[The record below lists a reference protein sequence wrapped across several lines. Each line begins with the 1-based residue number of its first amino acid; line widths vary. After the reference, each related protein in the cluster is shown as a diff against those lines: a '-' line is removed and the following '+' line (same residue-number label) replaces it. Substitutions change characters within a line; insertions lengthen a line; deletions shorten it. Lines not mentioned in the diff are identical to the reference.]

1 MASLLI
7 VDDELSMRQF
17 LTHLFQREGHSIRVA
32 ENGKAAMTQLRQQP
46 ADVIISDVKMPDMGG
61 IELLRAARELHP
73 DIEIIMMTAFAN
85 EQTAHEAFLLGAFD
99 FVHKPFDNELLK
111 EKVARALQKISIV
124 KEKQALQIENDALIK
139 GQRAR
144 GQLGNIVGQSDRM
157 QAVYQMIETVAQV
170 QSTVL
175 ITGESG
181 TGKELVARAIH
192 DLSPRARKPFVSV
205 NCGAFT
211 ETLLE
216 SELFGYVKGSFTGA
230 NTNRKG
236 LFEAAEQGTIFLD
249 EIGEMSA
256 AMQVKLL
263 RVLQERKVRPVGAHE
278 ETVVNTRVIAA
289 TNRDLSAMVKQG
301 SFREDLFYRVSVIP
315 MELPPLRERGTDIS
329 ELAEHFIGK
338 YCEQTG
344 RTIAIS
350 APAMRLLEG
359 YSWPGNV
366 RELEHTIERAVAL
379 ERTEMIQP
387 ERLPEQI
394 TNYSQTRISSDL
406 QLPDD
411 GINLTAH
418 LDQLEKTYVLEAL
431 KRTDGNQTSA
441 ADLLKMSVRSLRHL
455 LDKHGIRGLTAQM
468 RDERRSSDAIP
479 RRRASDPYPR
489 RRAEDF
495 DEESESSGQAASA
508 GEGN

>member
-1 MASLLI
+1 MANLLI

-17 LTHLFQREGHSIRVA
+17 LTHLFQRDGHSIRVA
-32 ENGKAAMTQLRQQP
+32 ENGRKAMAMLREQS

-61 IELLRAARELHP
+61 IDLLRAARDLQP
-73 DIEIIMMTAFAN
+73 DVEVIMMTAFAN

-99 FVHKPFDNELLK
+99 FVHKPFDNNLLK

-124 KEKQALQIENDALIK
+124 HEKQALQVENDALIK

-144 GQLGNIVGQSDRM
+144 GNLGNIVGRSDRM
-157 QAVYQMIETVAQV
+157 QSVYQMIETVAQV

-192 DLSPRARKPFVSV
+192 DLSPRAQKPFVEI

-216 SELFGYVKGSFTGA
+216 SELFGYMKGSFTGA
-230 NTNRKG
+230 TANRKG

-249 EIGEMSA
+249 EIGEMSS

-263 RVLQERKVRPVGAHE
+263 RVLQERKVRPVGAHGE
-278 ETVVNTRVIAA
+278 IEVNTRVIAA
-289 TNRDLSAMVKQG
+289 TNRDLSAMVKDG
-301 SFREDLFYRVSVIP
+301 NFREDLFYRVSVIP
-315 MELPPLRERGTDIS
+315 MELPPLRERGSDIA

-338 YCEQTG
+338 YCAQTG

-350 APAMRLLEG
+350 APAMRLLES

-379 ERTEMIQP
+379 ERTDLIQP
-387 ERLPEQI
+387 ERLPDQI
-394 TNYSQTRISSDL
+394 TNYNPTRISSDL
-406 QLPDD
+406 QLPDE

-431 KRTDGNQTSA
+431 KRTDGNQTNA

-468 RDERRSSDAIP
+468 RDERRTGDVVP
-479 RRRASDPYPR
+479 RRRTNDPYPR

-495 DEESESSGQAASA
+495 DDQGEDSGQAASA
-508 GEGN
+508 GERS

>member
-17 LTHLFQREGHSIRVA
+17 LTHLFQREGHGIRVA
-32 ENGKAAMTQLRQQP
+32 ENGRKAMAMLREQG

-73 DIEIIMMTAFAN
+73 EVEVIMMTAFAN

-99 FVHKPFDNELLK
+99 FVHKPFDNDLLK
-111 EKVARALQKISIV
+111 EKVARALQKISILR
-124 KEKQALQIENDALIK
+124 EKQALEVENEALIK

-144 GQLGNIVGQSDRM
+144 AQLGNIIGRSDRM
-157 QAVYQMIETVAQV
+157 QSVYQMIETVAQV

-192 DLSPRARKPFVSV
+192 DLSPRAQKPFVSV

-230 NTNRKG
+230 TANRKG
-236 LFEAAEQGTIFLD
+236 LFEAADKGTIFLD
-249 EIGEMSA
+249 EVGEMSP

-278 ETVVNTRVIAA
+278 EMEINTRVIAA
-289 TNRDLSAMVKQG
+289 TNRDLSAMVKDG
-301 SFREDLFYRVSVIP
+301 SFREDLYYRISVIP
-315 MELPPLRERGTDIS
+315 MELPPLRERGSDIA

-338 YCEQTG
+338 YCAQTG
-344 RTIAIS
+344 RTISIS
-350 APAMRLLEG
+350 GAAMRLLEA

-394 TNYSQTRISSDL
+394 TNFSQTRISSDL

-431 KRTDGNQTSA
+431 RRTDGNQTNA
-441 ADLLKMSVRSLRHL
+441 ADLLRMSVRSLRHL
-455 LDKHGIRGLTAQM
+455 LDKHGIRSLTAQM
-468 RDERRSSDAIP
+468 RDERRTEASP
-479 RRRASDPYPR
+479 RRRSTDPYPR
-489 RRAEDF
+489 RRTEDQDDR
-495 DEESESSGQAASA
+495 DEGSGQAASA
-508 GEGN
+508 GERK

>member
-1 MASLLI
+1 MANLLI

-17 LTHLFQREGHSIRVA
+17 LTHLFQRDGHAIRVA
-32 ENGKAAMTQLRQQP
+32 ENGRQAMALLRQQS

-61 IELLRAARELHP
+61 IELLRAARELQP
-73 DIEIIMMTAFAN
+73 NIEVIMMTAFAN
-85 EQTAHEAFLLGAFD
+85 EETAHEAFLLGAFD

-124 KEKQALQIENDALIK
+124 REKQALQDENEALIK

-144 GQLGNIVGQSDRM
+144 GRLSNIIGQSDRM
-157 QAVYQMIETVAQV
+157 QAVYQMIDTVAQV

-192 DLSPRARKPFVSV
+192 DLSPRAQRPFVSV

-216 SELFGYVKGSFTGA
+216 SELFGYIKGSFTGA
-230 NTNRKG
+230 TANRKG
-236 LFEAAEQGTIFLD
+236 LFEAADQGTIFLD
-249 EIGEMSA
+249 EIGEMSP

-278 ETVVNTRVIAA
+278 EAEINSRVIAA
-289 TNRDLSAMVKQG
+289 TNRDLSAMVKEG
-301 SFREDLFYRVSVIP
+301 TFREDLFYRVSVIP
-315 MELPPLRERGTDIS
+315 MELPPLRERGSDIA
-329 ELAEHFIGK
+329 ELTEHFIQK
-338 YCEQTG
+338 YCTQTG
-344 RTIAIS
+344 RKLLMNGQAL
-350 APAMRLLEG
+350 RLLEN
-359 YSWPGNV
+359 YYWPGNV

-379 ERTEMIQP
+379 EKTDTIQP

-394 TNYSQTRISSDL
+394 TNYNPARIASELEIPAEGMD
-406 QLPDD
+406 
-411 GINLTAH
+411 LTAH

-431 KRTDGNQTSA
+431 QRTDGNQTNA
-441 ADLLKMSVRSLRHL
+441 ATLLKMSVRSLRHL
-455 LDKHGIRGLTAQM
+455 LDKHGIRELTAQM
-468 RDERRSSDAIP
+468 RDERRSGDTIP
-479 RRRASDPYPR
+479 RRRATDPHPR
-489 RRAEDF
+489 RRDEDGE
-495 DEESESSGQAASA
+495 DQPSSSGHAARA
-508 GEGN
+508 GER

>member
-1 MASLLI
+1 MANLLI

-17 LTHLFQREGHSIRVA
+17 LTHLFQRDGHSIRVA
-32 ENGKAAMTQLRQQP
+32 ENGRKAMALLRSQP

-73 DIEIIMMTAFAN
+73 DVEIIMMTAFAN

-124 KEKQALQIENDALIK
+124 KEKQALQVENDALLK

-144 GQLGNIVGQSDRM
+144 GRLGNIVGQSDRM

-170 QSTVL
+170 PSTIL
-175 ITGESG
+175 IGGESG

-192 DLSPRARKPFVSV
+192 DLSPRAQKPFVSV

-230 NTNRKG
+230 TANRKG
-236 LFEAAEQGTIFLD
+236 LFEAANQGTIFLD
-249 EIGEMSA
+249 EIGETSP

-278 ETVVNTRVIAA
+278 ETEVNTRVIAA
-289 TNRDLSAMVKQG
+289 TNRDLSALVKEG
-301 SFREDLFYRVSVIP
+301 AFREDLFYRVSVIP
-315 MELPPLRERGTDIS
+315 MILPPLRERGADIA
-329 ELAEHFIGK
+329 ELADHFVTK
-338 YCEQTG
+338 YCEITG
-344 RTIAIS
+344 RRLALS
-350 APAMRLLEG
+350 PQASRLLEN
-359 YSWPGNV
+359 YYWPGNV

-379 ERTEMIQP
+379 EKTDAIQP
-387 ERLPEQI
+387 DRLPEQV
-394 TNYSQTRISSDL
+394 TNYNPARVASEL
-406 QLPDD
+406 ELPTA

-431 KRTDGNQTSA
+431 HRTDGNQTNA

-468 RDERRSSDAIP
+468 RDERRTGDVVP
-479 RRRASDPYPR
+479 RRRATDPYPR

-495 DEESESSGQAASA
+495 DDQAEDSGQAASA
-508 GEGN
+508 GERS

>member
-1 MASLLI
+1 MPNLLI

-17 LTHLFQREGHSIRVA
+17 LTHLFQRDGHAIRVA
-32 ENGKAAMTQLRQQP
+32 ENGRKAMDMLREQS

-61 IELLRAARELHP
+61 IDLLRAARELHP
-73 DIEIIMMTAFAN
+73 DIEVIMMTAFAN
-85 EQTAHEAFLLGAFD
+85 EETAHEAFLLGAFD
-99 FVHKPFDNELLK
+99 FVHKPFDNNLLK

-124 KEKQALQIENDALIK
+124 REKQALEVENEALIK

-144 GQLGNIVGQSDRM
+144 GQLGNIIGRSDRM
-157 QAVYQMIETVAQV
+157 QSVYQMIETVAQV

-192 DLSPRARKPFVSV
+192 DLSPRGQKPFVSV

-216 SELFGYVKGSFTGA
+216 SELFGFVKGSFTGA
-230 NTNRKG
+230 TANRKG
-236 LFEAAEQGTIFLD
+236 LFEAADQGTIFLD

-263 RVLQERKVRPVGAHE
+263 RVLQERKVRPVGAHDE
-278 ETVVNTRVIAA
+278 MEVNTRVIAA
-289 TNRDLSAMVKQG
+289 TNRDLSALVREG
-301 SFREDLFYRVSVIP
+301 IFREDLFYRVSVIP
-315 MELPPLRERGTDIS
+315 MELPPLRERGSDIP

-338 YCEQTG
+338 YCQQTG
-344 RTIAIS
+344 RSITIS
-350 APAMRLLEG
+350 SSAMRLLEA

-379 ERTEMIQP
+379 ERTDMIQP
-387 ERLPEQI
+387 ERLTEQI
-394 TNYSQTRISSDL
+394 TNYNPIRINSDL
-406 QLPDD
+406 QLPAD

-418 LDQLEKTYVLEAL
+418 LDQLEKTYVMEAL
-431 KRTDGNQTSA
+431 KRTEGNQTNA

-468 RDERRSSDAIP
+468 RDERRSDALP
-479 RRRASDPYPR
+479 RRRSTDPYPR
-489 RRAEDF
+489 RRSEDGDDQAEDT
-495 DEESESSGQAASA
+495 GQAASA
-508 GEGN
+508 GESS

>member
-1 MASLLI
+1 MPRLLI

-17 LTHLFQREGHSIRVA
+17 LTHLFQRDGHAIRVA
-32 ENGKAAMTQLRQQP
+32 ENGRKAMAMLREQP

-61 IELLRAARELHP
+61 IDLLSAARELHP
-73 DIEIIMMTAFAN
+73 EIEVIMMTAFAN
-85 EQTAHEAFLLGAFD
+85 EQTAHEAFKLGAFD
-99 FVHKPFDNELLK
+99 FVHKPFDNDVLK
-111 EKVARALQKISIV
+111 EKVARALQKISMLR
-124 KEKQALQIENDALIK
+124 EKQALQVENEALIK

-144 GQLGNIVGQSDRM
+144 GQLGNIVGRSDRM

-192 DLSPRARKPFVSV
+192 DLSPRAQKPFVSV

-230 NTNRKG
+230 TANRKG

-278 ETVVNTRVIAA
+278 ESEVNTRVIAA
-289 TNRDLSAMVKQG
+289 TNRDLSALVKEG
-301 SFREDLFYRVSVIP
+301 TFREDLFYRVSVIP
-315 MELPPLRERGTDIS
+315 MELPPLRERGEDIA
-329 ELAEHFIGK
+329 ELAEHFIKK

-344 RTIAIS
+344 RAISIS
-350 APAMRLLEG
+350 APAMRLLET

-379 ERTEMIQP
+379 ERTDMIQP

-394 TNYSQTRISSDL
+394 TNYSETRISSDL
-406 QLPDD
+406 QLPAE

-431 KRTDGNQTSA
+431 KRTDGNQTNA

-468 RDERRSSDAIP
+468 RDERRHTESIP
-479 RRRASDPYPR
+479 RRRTTDPYPR
-489 RRAEDF
+489 RRSEDY
-495 DEESESSGQAASA
+495 DETTSSQAASA
-508 GEGN
+508 TEAS

>member
-1 MASLLI
+1 MANLLI

-73 DIEIIMMTAFAN
+73 DVEIIMMTAFAN

-111 EKVARALQKISIV
+111 EKVSRALQKISIV
-124 KEKQALQIENDALIK
+124 HEKQALQVENDALIK

-144 GQLGNIVGQSDRM
+144 GQLGNIIGRSDRM
-157 QAVYQMIETVAQV
+157 QSVYQMIETVAQV

-192 DLSPRARKPFVSV
+192 DLSPRAQKPFVSI
-205 NCGAFT
+205 NCGAFA

-230 NTNRKG
+230 TANRKG

-249 EIGEMSA
+249 EIGEMSS

-278 ETVVNTRVIAA
+278 EIEIDTRVIAA
-289 TNRDLSAMVKQG
+289 TNRDLSAMVKDG
-301 SFREDLFYRVSVIP
+301 TFREDLFYRVSVIP
-315 MELPPLRERGTDIS
+315 MELPPLRERTEDIA
-329 ELAEHFIGK
+329 ELTEHFVNK
-338 YCEQTG
+338 FCTQTG
-344 RTIAIS
+344 RKLNIS
-350 APAMRLLEG
+350 EKALRLLEA

-379 ERTEMIQP
+379 ERMDTIQ
-387 ERLPEQI
+387 
-394 TNYSQTRISSDL
+394 
-406 QLPDD
+406 
-411 GINLTAH
+411 
-418 LDQLEKTYVLEAL
+418 
-431 KRTDGNQTSA
+431 
-441 ADLLKMSVRSLRHL
+441 
-455 LDKHGIRGLTAQM
+455 
-468 RDERRSSDAIP
+468 
-479 RRRASDPYPR
+479 
-489 RRAEDF
+489 
-495 DEESESSGQAASA
+495 
-508 GEGN
+508 

>member
-1 MASLLI
+1 MANILI

-17 LTHLFQREGHSIRVA
+17 LTHLFQRDGHSIRVA
-32 ENGKAAMTQLRQQP
+32 ENGRKAMGMLRDQP

-61 IELLRAARELHP
+61 IDLLRAARELQP
-73 DIEIIMMTAFAN
+73 EIEVIMMTAFAN

-124 KEKQALQIENDALIK
+124 KEKQALQVENEALIK

-144 GQLGNIVGQSDRM
+144 GQLNNIVGRSDRM

-192 DLSPRARKPFVSV
+192 DLSPRAQKPFVSV

-230 NTNRKG
+230 TANRKG
-236 LFEAAEQGTIFLD
+236 LFEAANQGTIFLD
-249 EIGEMSA
+249 EIGEMSP

-278 ETVVNTRVIAA
+278 EGEVNTRVIAA
-289 TNRDLSAMVKQG
+289 TNRDLGAMVRDG
-301 SFREDLFYRVSVIP
+301 SFREDLYYRVSVIP
-315 MELPPLRERGTDIS
+315 MELPPLRERKGDIV
-329 ELAEHFIGK
+329 ELAQYFIAK
-338 YCEQTG
+338 HCAQTG
-344 RTIAIS
+344 RDLSIS
-350 APAMRLLEG
+350 PPAMRLLEA

-379 ERTEMIQP
+379 EMTNQIQP

-394 TNYSQTRISSDL
+394 TNYSQPRIASALDL
-406 QLPDD
+406 PEQGL
-411 GINLTAH
+411 NLTAH
-418 LDQLEKTYVLEAL
+418 LDQLEKTYLLEAL
-431 KRTDGNQTSA
+431 RRTEGNQTNA
-441 ADLLKMSVRSLRHL
+441 AQRLQISVRALPHL
-455 LDKHGIRGLTAQM
+455 LDKHGVRGLTAQM
-468 RDERRSSDAIP
+468 RDERRGADSTP
-479 RRRASDPYPR
+479 RRRTDDPHPR
-489 RRAEDF
+489 RRAED
-495 DEESESSGQAASA
+495 DESEPEHTAEQAAGA
-508 GEGN
+508 GVE

>member
-1 MASLLI
+1 MANLLI

-17 LTHLFQREGHSIRVA
+17 LTHLFQRDGHAIRVA
-32 ENGKAAMTQLRQQP
+32 ENGRQAMAMLRKQP

-61 IELLRAARELHP
+61 IELLRAARELQP
-73 DIEIIMMTAFAN
+73 SIEVIMMTAFAN
-85 EQTAHEAFLLGAFD
+85 EETAHEAFLLGAFD

-124 KEKQALQIENDALIK
+124 REKQALQDENEALIK

-144 GQLGNIVGQSDRM
+144 GRLSNIIGQSDRM

-192 DLSPRARKPFVSV
+192 DLSPRAQKPFVSV

-216 SELFGYVKGSFTGA
+216 SELFGYIKGSFTGA
-230 NTNRKG
+230 TANRKG

-249 EIGEMSA
+249 EIGETSP

-278 ETVVNTRVIAA
+278 EIEVNSRVVAA
-289 TNRDLSAMVKQG
+289 TNRDLSALVKEG
-301 SFREDLFYRVSVIP
+301 TFREDLFYRVSVIP
-315 MELPPLRERGTDIS
+315 MELPPLRERGSDIA
-329 ELAEHFIGK
+329 ELTEHFIQK
-338 YCEQTG
+338 YCSQAG
-344 RTIAIS
+344 RKLSINGQAL
-350 APAMRLLEG
+350 RLLEN
-359 YSWPGNV
+359 YYWPGNV

-379 ERTEMIQP
+379 EKTDTIQP

-394 TNYSQTRISSDL
+394 TNYNPARIASEL
-406 QLPDD
+406 GLPAEGMD
-411 GINLTAH
+411 LTAH

-431 KRTDGNQTSA
+431 QRTDGNQTNA
-441 ADLLKMSVRSLRHL
+441 ANLLKMSVRSLRHL
-455 LDKHGIRGLTAQM
+455 LDKHGIRELTAQM
-468 RDERRSSDAIP
+468 RDERRSGDTIP
-479 RRRASDPYPR
+479 RRRATDPHPR
-489 RRAEDF
+489 RRDEDGE
-495 DEESESSGQAASA
+495 DQPNSSGHAARA
-508 GEGN
+508 GER

>member
-1 MASLLI
+1 MANLLI

-32 ENGKAAMTQLRQQP
+32 ENGRRAMDMLRQQP
-46 ADVIISDVKMPDMGG
+46 VDVIISDVRMPDMGG
-61 IELLRAARELHP
+61 IDLLRATKELHP
-73 DIEIIMMTAFAN
+73 ETEVIMMTAFAN
-85 EQTAHEAFLLGAFD
+85 EETAREAVKLGAFN
-99 FVHKPFDNELLK
+99 FVYKPFDNDLLK
-111 EKVARALQKISIV
+111 VIVQRAVQKIADER
-124 KEKQALQIENDALIK
+124 EKQVLQVENEALIK

-144 GQLGNIVGQSDRM
+144 GQLGNIIGRSDRM
-157 QAVYQMIETVAQV
+157 QSVYQMIETVAAV

-192 DLSPRARKPFVSV
+192 DLSPRAQRPFVSV

-230 NTNRKG
+230 TANRKG
-236 LFEAAEQGTIFLD
+236 LFEAADSGTIFLD
-249 EIGEMSA
+249 EIGEMSP

-278 ETVVNTRVIAA
+278 EMEVNTRVIAA
-289 TNRDLSAMVKQG
+289 TNRDLSAMTKDG

-315 MELPPLRERGTDIS
+315 MELPPLRERGQDIT
-329 ELAEHFIGK
+329 ELAEHFIEK
-338 YCEQTG
+338 YCAQQG
-344 RTIAIS
+344 RKMTIGG
-350 APAMRLLEG
+350 PAMRLLEA

-387 ERLPEQI
+387 ERLPEQV
-394 TNYSQTRISSDL
+394 TNYSQTRITSEL
-406 QLPDD
+406 QLPED

-418 LDQLEKTYVLEAL
+418 LDQLEKTYILEAL
-431 KRTDGNQTSA
+431 RRTDGNQTNA

-468 RDERRSSDAIP
+468 RDERRTDSNP

-489 RRAEDF
+489 RRTQDF
-495 DEESESSGQAASA
+495 DENAEDSGQAASA
-508 GEGN
+508 GERS

>member
-1 MASLLI
+1 MSNILV

-17 LTHLFQREGHSIRVA
+17 LTHLFQRDGHSIRVA
-32 ENGKAAMTQLRQQP
+32 ENGRQAMDLLRQQP

-61 IELLRAARELHP
+61 IGLLRAARELLP
-73 DIEIIMMTAFAN
+73 EIEVIMMTAFAN
-85 EQTAHEAFLLGAFD
+85 EETAHEAFLLGAFD

-124 KEKQALQIENDALIK
+124 KEKQALQAENEALIK

-144 GQLGNIVGQSDRM
+144 GQLGNIIGHSDRM

-192 DLSPRARKPFVSV
+192 DLSPRAQKPFVSV

-216 SELFGYVKGSFTGA
+216 SELFGYTKGSFTGA
-230 NTNRKG
+230 TANRKG
-236 LFEAAEQGTIFLD
+236 LFEAAQQGTIFLD
-249 EIGEMSA
+249 EVGEMSP

-278 ETVVNTRVIAA
+278 ETEVNTRVIAA
-289 TNRDLSAMVKQG
+289 TNRDLGSLVKDG
-301 SFREDLFYRVSVIP
+301 TFREDLFYRISVIP
-315 MELPPLRERGTDIS
+315 MELPPLRDRGADIAGLTD
-329 ELAEHFIGK
+329 HFIEK
-338 YCEQTG
+338 YCQQTG
-344 RTIAIS
+344 RLVAIS
-350 APAMRLLEG
+350 PQALRLLES
-359 YSWPGNV
+359 YYWPGNV
-366 RELEHTIERAVAL
+366 RELEHTVERAVAL
-379 ERTEMIQP
+379 EKTDTIQP
-387 ERLPEQI
+387 ERLPEQV
-394 TNYSQTRISSDL
+394 TNYNPTRVASELDL
-406 QLPDD
+406 PSD

-418 LDQLEKTYVLEAL
+418 LDQLEKTYVVEAL
-431 KRTDGNQTSA
+431 RRTDHNQTNA

-455 LDKHGIRGLTAQM
+455 LDKHGLRKHTAQM
-468 RDERRSSDAIP
+468 RDERRTTDTIP
-479 RRRASDPYPR
+479 RRRANDPYPR
-489 RRAEDF
+489 RRDEDL
-495 DEESESSGQAASA
+495 EEQPSGSGHAARA
-508 GEGN
+508 GEG

>member
-1 MASLLI
+1 MANILI

-17 LTHLFQREGHSIRVA
+17 LTHLFQRDGHAIRVA
-32 ENGKAAMTQLRQQP
+32 ENGRKAMSMLREQS

-61 IELLRAARELHP
+61 IELLRAARELNAE
-73 DIEIIMMTAFAN
+73 IEVIMMTAFAN

-99 FVHKPFDNELLK
+99 FVHKPFDNDLLK

-124 KEKQALQIENDALIK
+124 KEKQALQVENDALIK

-144 GQLGNIVGQSDRM
+144 GQLGNIIGRSERM
-157 QAVYQMIETVAQV
+157 QSVYQMIETVAQV

-192 DLSPRARKPFVSV
+192 DLSPRAQKPFVSV

-236 LFEAAEQGTIFLD
+236 LFEAADQGTIFLD
-249 EIGEMSA
+249 EIGETSP

-278 ETVVNTRVIAA
+278 ESDINTRVIAA
-289 TNRDLSAMVKQG
+289 TNRDLGAMVKNG
-301 SFREDLFYRVSVIP
+301 TFRDDLFYRVAVIP
-315 MELPPLRERGTDIS
+315 MELPPLRERGSDIA
-329 ELAEHFIGK
+329 ELAEHFIAK
-338 YCEQTG
+338 YCRQTG
-344 RTIAIS
+344 RS
-350 APAMRLLEG
+350 VNLSSPVMRLLEA

-379 ERTEMIQP
+379 ERTDMIQP
-387 ERLPEQI
+387 ERLPQQI
-394 TNYSQTRISSDL
+394 TNYSALRISSDL
-406 QLPDD
+406 QLPDS

-431 KRTDGNQTSA
+431 KRTDGNQTNA
-441 ADLLKMSVRSLRHL
+441 ADLLQMSVRSLRHL

-468 RDERRSSDAIP
+468 RDERRAGEPIP
-479 RRRASDPYPR
+479 RRRSTDPYPR
-489 RRAEDF
+489 RRTDDYD
-495 DEESESSGQAASA
+495 DEASASGQAASA
-508 GEGN
+508 GERN

>member
-1 MASLLI
+1 MPNILI

-17 LTHLFQREGHSIRVA
+17 LTHLFQREGHTVRVA
-32 ENGKAAMTQLRQQP
+32 ENGRRAMTLMSEQP
-46 ADVIISDVKMPDMGG
+46 ADVVISDVKMPDMGG
-61 IELLRAARELHP
+61 IELLRAARELNSN
-73 DIEIIMMTAFAN
+73 IEVIMMTAFAN
-85 EQTAHEAFLLGAFD
+85 EATAHEAFLLGAFD

-124 KEKQALQIENDALIK
+124 KEKQALQDENDALIK

-144 GQLGNIVGQSDRM
+144 GKLSNIIGQSDRM

-170 QSTVL
+170 QSTIL

-192 DLSPRARKPFVSV
+192 DLSPRANKPFISV

-230 NTNRKG
+230 TANRKG
-236 LFEAAEQGTIFLD
+236 LFDAADQGTIFLD
-249 EIGEMSA
+249 EIGEMSP

-278 ETVVNTRVIAA
+278 ETEVDTRVIAA
-289 TNRDLSAMVKQG
+289 TNRDLAAMVKDG
-301 SFREDLFYRVSVIP
+301 TFREDLFYRISVIP
-315 MELPPLRERGTDIS
+315 MELPLLHERGADIA
-329 ELAEHFIGK
+329 ELTEHFIK
-338 YCEQTG
+338 KFCAQTG
-344 RTIAIS
+344 RSIS
-350 APAMRLLEG
+350 ISPQALQLLEA

-379 ERTEMIQP
+379 EKTDTIQP
-387 ERLPEQI
+387 ERLPDQV
-394 TNYSQTRISSDL
+394 TKYSQARISSEL
-406 QLPDD
+406 ELPSE
-411 GINLTAH
+411 GIDLTAH
-418 LDQLEKTYVLEAL
+418 LDQLEKTYVMEAL
-431 KRTDGNQTSA
+431 RRTDGNQTNA
-441 ADLLKMSVRSLRHL
+441 ASLLKMSVRSLRHL

-468 RDERRSSDAIP
+468 RDERRTDSIP
-479 RRRASDPYPR
+479 RRRATDPYPR

-495 DEESESSGQAASA
+495 DENVNDSGQAATA
-508 GEGN
+508 GER

>member
-1 MASLLI
+1 
-7 VDDELSMRQF
+7 MRQF
-17 LTHLFQREGHSIRVA
+17 LTHLFQREGYAVRVA
-32 ENGKAAMTQLRQQP
+32 ENGRSALALLREQP
-46 ADVIISDVKMPDMGG
+46 ADVIISDVRMPDMGG
-61 IELLRAARELHP
+61 IDLLRATKELHP
-73 DIEIIMMTAFAN
+73 QTEVIMMTAFAN
-85 EQTAHEAFLLGAFD
+85 EETAREAVKLGAFN
-99 FVHKPFDNELLK
+99 FVYKPFDNDLLK
-111 EKVARALQKISIV
+111 VIVQRAIQKIV
-124 KEKQALQIENDALIK
+124 DEREKQALQVENEALIK

-144 GQLGNIVGQSDRM
+144 GQLGNIVGRSDRM
-157 QAVYQMIETVAQV
+157 QSVYQMIETVAEV

-192 DLSPRARKPFVSV
+192 DLSPRAQKPFVSV

-230 NTNRKG
+230 TANRKG
-236 LFEAAEQGTIFLD
+236 LFEAADKGTIFLD
-249 EIGEMSA
+249 EIGEMSP

-278 ETVVNTRVIAA
+278 ESEVNTRVIAA
-289 TNRDLSAMVKQG
+289 TNRDLSALVKEG
-301 SFREDLFYRVSVIP
+301 IFREDLFYRVSVIP
-315 MELPPLRERGTDIS
+315 MELPPLRERGADIAQ
-329 ELAEHFIGK
+329 LAEHFIGK

-344 RTIAIS
+344 RAIS
-350 APAMRLLEG
+350 ISEPAMRLLEA

-387 ERLPEQI
+387 ERLPPQI
-394 TNYSQTRISSDL
+394 TNYSQSRVSSDL
-406 QLPDD
+406 QLPTE

-431 KRTDGNQTSA
+431 KRTDGNQTNA
-441 ADLLKMSVRSLRHL
+441 AELLKMSVRSLRHL
-455 LDKHGIRGLTAQM
+455 LDKHGVRGLTAQM
-468 RDERRSSDAIP
+468 RDERRTAYSIP
-479 RRRASDPYPR
+479 RRRSSDPYPR
-489 RRAEDF
+489 RRDDDV
-495 DEESESSGQAASA
+495 DEMAKDSGHAVSA
-508 GEGN
+508 GESS

>member
-1 MASLLI
+1 MSKLLI
-7 VDDELSMRQF
+7 VDDEQGMRQL
-17 LTHLFQREGHSIRVA
+17 LTIVFERAGHRVRAA
-32 ENGKAAMTQLRQQP
+32 ENGRRALELLRAEP
-46 ADVIISDVKMPDMGG
+46 AELIISDVKMPDMGG

-73 DIEIIMMTAFAN
+73 DIEVIMMTAFAN

-99 FVHKPFDNELLK
+99 FVHKPFDNNLLK
-111 EKVARALQKISIV
+111 EKVARALQKISIIR
-124 KEKQALQIENDALIK
+124 EKQALEVENEALIK

-144 GQLGNIVGQSDRM
+144 GHLGNIIGRSDRM
-157 QAVYQMIETVAQV
+157 QSVYQMIETVAQV

-192 DLSPRARKPFVSV
+192 DLSPRAQKPFVSV

-216 SELFGYVKGSFTGA
+216 SELFGFIKGSFTGA
-230 NTNRKG
+230 TANRKG
-236 LFEAAEQGTIFLD
+236 LFEAADQGTVFLD

-278 ETVVNTRVIAA
+278 EMEVNTRVIAA
-289 TNRDLSAMVKQG
+289 TNRDLSALVKEG
-301 SFREDLFYRVSVIP
+301 IFREDLFYRVSVIP
-315 MELPPLRERGTDIS
+315 MELPPLRERGSDIA
-329 ELAEHFIGK
+329 ELADHFIGK
-338 YCEQTG
+338 YCQQTG
-344 RTIAIS
+344 RSITIS
-350 APAMRLLEG
+350 SPAMRLLEA

-379 ERTEMIQP
+379 ERTDMIQP
-387 ERLPEQI
+387 ERLPDQV
-394 TNYSQTRISSDL
+394 TNYNPVRISSDL
-406 QLPDD
+406 QLPAD

-431 KRTDGNQTSA
+431 KRTDGNQTNA

-468 RDERRSSDAIP
+468 RDERRSDALP
-479 RRRASDPYPR
+479 RRRSNDPYPR
-489 RRAEDF
+489 RRTDDYDETAED
-495 DEESESSGQAASA
+495 SGQAASA
-508 GEGN
+508 GERN

>member
-17 LTHLFQREGHSIRVA
+17 LTHLFQREGYSVRVA
-32 ENGKAAMTQLRQQP
+32 ENGRSALDLLREQP
-46 ADVIISDVKMPDMGG
+46 ADVIISDVRMPDMGG
-61 IELLRAARELHP
+61 IDLLRATKALHP
-73 DIEIIMMTAFAN
+73 QTEVIMMTAFAN
-85 EQTAHEAFLLGAFD
+85 EETAREAVKLGAFN
-99 FVHKPFDNELLK
+99 FVYKPFDNDLLK
-111 EKVARALQKISIV
+111 VIVQRAAQKILDER
-124 KEKQALQIENDALIK
+124 EKQALQAENEALIK

-144 GQLGNIVGQSDRM
+144 GQLGNIIGRSDRM
-157 QAVYQMIETVAQV
+157 QSVYQMIETVAEV

-192 DLSPRARKPFVSV
+192 DLSPRAQKPFVSV

-216 SELFGYVKGSFTGA
+216 SELFGYIKGSFTGA
-230 NTNRKG
+230 TANRKG
-236 LFEAAEQGTIFLD
+236 LFEAADKGTIFLD
-249 EIGEMSA
+249 EIGEMSP

-278 ETVVNTRVIAA
+278 ESEVNTRVIAA
-289 TNRDLSAMVKQG
+289 TNRDLSALVKEG
-301 SFREDLFYRVSVIP
+301 IFREDLFYRVSVIP
-315 MELPPLRERGTDIS
+315 MELPPLRERGADIAQ
-329 ELAEHFIGK
+329 LAEHFIGK

-344 RTIAIS
+344 RAIS
-350 APAMRLLEG
+350 ISEPAMRLLEA

-379 ERTEMIQP
+379 ERTDMIQP
-387 ERLPEQI
+387 ERLPPQI
-394 TNYSQTRISSDL
+394 TNYSQTRVSSDL
-406 QLPDD
+406 QLPSE

-431 KRTDGNQTSA
+431 KRTDGNQTNA

-468 RDERRSSDAIP
+468 RDERRTADSIP
-479 RRRASDPYPR
+479 RRRSSDPYPR
-489 RRAEDF
+489 RRDEDV
-495 DEESESSGQAASA
+495 DETSMDSEHAASA
-508 GEGN
+508 GEYP